1 MNVLIVGSGG
11 REHALGWKI
20 SQSRAMGRLFFAPG
34 NPGTS
39 LLGTNLPVSSDDFEA
54 IGSSVLFHDVG
65 MVVVGPEVPLV
76 GGIHDFFLA
85 DDRLR
90 DVRVI
95 GPLKSG
101 AMLEGSKDFAK
112 SFMTRHGIPTARYA
126 SFTRE
131 TVDQGYG
138 FLDTLKPP
146 YVLKADGL
154 AAGKGVIIVNDLAEA
169 RLTLAEMLGGKFGM
183 AGDTVVIEE
192 FLRGVELSAFILTD
206 GSDYLILP
214 EAKDYKRVGENDTG
228 LNTGG
233 MGAISPVPF
242 ADAAFMKKVEERIIR
257 PTIRGLALEGI
268 PYTGFIFFGLI
279 NCQGDPFLIEY
290 NVRMGDP
297 ETEAVL
303 PRIES
308 DLLDLLDAAATG
320 RMKEKKIKTSGNV
333 AATVMLVSGGYPG
346 DYEKGKVITGNEM
359 TGRGLFFHA
368 GTREEDGILKT
379 AGGRVMAVTALAE
392 TLPEALEKCY
402 SEAGEIHFEG
412 KYFRRDIGF
421 DL

>member
-1 MNVLIVGSGG
+1 
-11 REHALGWKI
+11 
-20 SQSRAMGRLFFAPG
+20 
-34 NPGTS
+34 
-39 LLGTNLPVSSDDFEA
+39 
-54 IGSSVLFHDVG
+54 
-65 MVVVGPEVPLV
+65 
-76 GGIHDFFLA
+76 
-85 DDRLR
+85 
-90 DVRVI
+90 
-95 GPLKSG
+95 
-101 AMLEGSKDFAK
+101 
-112 SFMTRHGIPTARYA
+112 
-126 SFTRE
+126 
-131 TVDQGYG
+131 
-138 FLDTLKPP
+138 
-146 YVLKADGL
+146 
-154 AAGKGVIIVNDLAEA
+154 
-169 RLTLAEMLGGKFGM
+169 
-183 AGDTVVIEE
+183 
-192 FLRGVELSAFILTD
+192 

-359 TGRGLFFHA
+359 TGRGLLFHA